1 MRIEESSVVVGRF
14 FMDYKFMWVV
24 GIARATRF
32 YARSLP
38 MGRDFF
44 LAPLSVGKISCMY
57 MYPSGTKLADLH
69 VRG

>member
-1 MRIEESSVVVGRF
+1 
-14 FMDYKFMWVV
+14 MDYKFMWVV